1 MIVHLP
7 VLQRHEGIMQM
18 TSTNDVPQ
26 TDPVEAR
33 ELSASGAVMLDV
45 REPDE
50 WRAGH
55 IEGASHM
62 PLATL
67 DPRSFDRDRL
77 VVTVCRSGG
86 RSGQA
91 AAALFDAGIDVR
103 NMAGGMT
110 AWSEAGLPIVDI
122 DGKPGTVA

>member
-1 MIVHLP
+1 
-7 VLQRHEGIMQM
+7 M
-18 TSTNDVPQ
+18 TNPSDVPQ
-26 TDPVEAR
+26 IDPARAR
-33 ELSASGAVMLDV
+33 ELSASGAVLLDV

-55 IEGASHM
+55 IDGASHM

-67 DPRSFDRDRL
+67 DPRAFDRDRL

-91 AAALFDAGIDVR
+91 AVALFDAGVEVR
-103 NMAGGMT
+103 NMAGGMK
-110 AWSEAGLPIVDI
+110 AWSESGLPVIDVDDQPGIV
-122 DGKPGTVA
+122 A